1 MRHPVPH
8 IKEFDDCLSA
18 IDDMRDALR
27 ESLEK
32 QWKTEQEKKQQM
44 SALAHDIKTP
54 LYDCNAGNAEL
65 LSETELTQ
73 NRRIISLMF

>member
-1 MRHPVPH
+1 MASNYA
-8 IKEFDDCLSA
+8 KELGYFDDCLSA

-44 SALAHDIKTP
+44 
-54 LYDCNAGNAEL
+54 
-65 LSETELTQ
+65 
-73 NRRIISLMF
+73 RIRMLHNSFIYN

>member
-1 MRHPVPH
+1 MRHPVPVS
-8 IKEFDDCLSA
+8 KKFDDCLSA

-54 LYDCNAGNAEL
+54 LTIVREM
-65 LSETELTQ
+65 Q
-73 NRRIISLMF
+73 NYFQRLN

>member
-1 MRHPVPH
+1 MQWSIQKSSG

-44 SALAHDIKTP
+44 SALAHDIKNTS
-54 LYDCNAGNAEL
+54 YDCTGKCR
-65 LSETELTQ
+65 TTF
-73 NRRIISLMF
+73 RD

>member
-1 MRHPVPH
+1 MRHPVPVS
-8 IKEFDDCLSA
+8 KSFDDCLSA

-32 QWKTEQEKKQQM
+32 QGKTEQEKKQQM

-54 LYDCNAGNAEL
+54 LTIVRECRL
-65 LSETELTQ
+65 LSETELTTEQ
-73 NRRIISLMF
+73 KKNISFVF